1 MASKLHSQQEARPA
15 ARPVSHVGG
24 RRWSTSL
31 RHQPSSRT
39 KSDDEATAQTTVCG
53 PASQVS
59 DGMPSLGNGPRQQD
73 LPPLSSVPPPGNEYL
88 PGSVS
93 AFGSSRARLNR
104 NEKHEQVE
112 RYQPA
117 RYRTHALNFE
127 IADAKGAHWRRRL
140 SDFFS
145 ASQLGNLHD

>member
-1 MASKLHSQQEARPA
+1 
-15 ARPVSHVGG
+15 
-24 RRWSTSL
+24 
-31 RHQPSSRT
+31 
-39 KSDDEATAQTTVCG
+39 
-53 PASQVS
+53 
-59 DGMPSLGNGPRQQD
+59 MPSLGNGPRQQD
-73 LPPLSSVPPPGNEYL
+73 LPPLSSVPRPGNEYL

-93 AFGSSRARLNR
+93 AFGSPRARLNR

-117 RYRTHALNFE
+117 RYRTRALNFE